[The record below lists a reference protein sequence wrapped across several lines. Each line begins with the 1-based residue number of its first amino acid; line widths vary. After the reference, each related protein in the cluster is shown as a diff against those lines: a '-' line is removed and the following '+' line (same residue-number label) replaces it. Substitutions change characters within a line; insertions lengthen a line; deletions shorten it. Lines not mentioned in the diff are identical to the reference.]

1 MKKLKKLLMTPVGFW
16 WEIFVSYLLPFI
28 MLSLVFAWVNRDETP
43 IRERQRSIESPPSKV
58 VEPAAEEE
66 IEEEQKL

>member
-28 MLSLVFAWVNRDETP
+28 MLSLVFGWVNRDETP

>member
-28 MLSLVFAWVNRDETP
+28 MLFLVFGWVNRDEMP
-43 IRERQRSIESPPSKV
+43 IRERQRSIEPPPSKV
-58 VEPAAEEE
+58 AEPAAEEE
-66 IEEEQKL
+66 IEEDQKL

>member
-1 MKKLKKLLMTPVGFW
+1 MTPVGFW

-28 MLSLVFAWVNRDETP
+28 MLSLVFGWANRDETT
-43 IRERQRSIESPPSKV
+43 IRERQKSIEPPPSEV